1 MTTELGKALLVRV
14 CEGDAAAW
22 QAFWTWVDPRLEA
35 LLRRPRFLPRLAGR
49 DDDRRAVVLG
59 VMAKL
64 QADGFRRLKL
74 FLAAPQ
80 LAGEAQLMAWLAVVA
95 KRVGIDHLRAH
106 PDYLDQR
113 RAQTGPAGA
122 WVQPEPLPSP
132 SRMPGTRPPITRLGT
147 AAQMLDFA
155 RRELPAPQ
163 RQALELW
170 VQGEAPDEIAR
181 ALGMSDPGQ
190 AEQVLRAAVM
200 RLRRH
205 FRSSGGVSPP

>member
-1 MTTELGKALLVRV
+1 L
-14 CEGDAAAW
+14 
-22 QAFWTWVDPRLEA
+22 DPRIET
-35 LLRRPRFLPRLAGR
+35 LLRRPRFLPRLAER

-113 RAQTGPAGA
+113 RAQSGPAGA
-122 WVQPEPLPSP
+122 WMEAGPLPSP

-155 RRELPAPQ
+155 RRELPPSQ

-170 VQGEAPDEIAR
+170 VQGQDPREIAL
-181 ALGMSDPGQ
+181 ALGISDPAQ
-190 AEQVLRAAVM
+190 AEQILRAAVM

-205 FRSSGGVSPP
+205 FRSSGQVPAP